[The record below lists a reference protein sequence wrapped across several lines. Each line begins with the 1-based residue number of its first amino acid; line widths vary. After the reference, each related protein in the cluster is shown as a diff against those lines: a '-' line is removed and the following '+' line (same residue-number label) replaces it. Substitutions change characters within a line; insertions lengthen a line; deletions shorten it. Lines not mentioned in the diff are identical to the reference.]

1 MTALIVEVS
10 AIITGVMAI
19 AGFVMTFYK
28 IIKRFEKL
36 EESVKARK
44 DESNIL
50 LKSMNAVL
58 DGLIQMNCNGPV
70 THAKEEL
77 QEYLYKRGD

>member
-1 MTALIVEVS
+1 MTEIIVAVS
-10 AIITGVMAI
+10 AIITGIMAI
-19 AGFVMTFYK
+19 VGFIMTFVR
-28 IIKRFEKL
+28 IIKRFAKL

-44 DESNIL
+44 EESNHL

-77 QEYLYKRGD
+77 QDYLYKRGD